1 MRPKLRDNQLA
12 SWPYK
17 ITAIPQSHIFAFAE
31 EITQSAY
38 LGKSDIQGDEWG
50 DMFARAINGAYLASP
65 VGHVDVT
72 KGKLAWSVKTI
83 KDKNPHK
90 KRTIRIISGRNS
102 PDYSFGIKN
111 VHDDINKTG
120 AAVLSI
126 WNERVNLS
134 INSYKIIPRL
144 SILRPDPLLFF
155 KPTHPAFQ
163 AHFRQAARSAN
174 HNSLWF
180 TSPQTTSLIRSYFF
194 SGFRYLSPII
204 RHVLTFRM
212 ACST

>member
-1 MRPKLRDNQLA
+1 MMPGGVSYRHGPTNQIVEGSIAVCIYPQDTPDARVLQDQLIGPGPNPAWGSCDCRMRQHRCRWQDWAQPGCPGFQSWDRACSPRGDGCIFGHRPILEKGSRFVLR
-12 SWPYK
+12 
-17 ITAIPQSHIFAFAE
+17 
-31 EITQSAY
+31 
-38 LGKSDIQGDEWG
+38 
-50 DMFARAINGAYLASP
+50 
-65 VGHVDVT
+65 
-72 KGKLAWSVKTI
+72 
-83 KDKNPHK
+83 
-90 KRTIRIISGRNS
+90 
-102 PDYSFGIKN
+102 
-111 VHDDINKTG
+111 
-120 AAVLSI
+120 
-126 WNERVNLS
+126 
-134 INSYKIIPRL
+134 PRL
-144 SILRPDPLLFF
+144 VRRPDPLLFF

>member
-1 MRPKLRDNQLA
+1 MTVTTYRGRGRPRKTDTRN
-12 SWPYK
+12 PK
-17 ITAIPQSHIFAFAE
+17 KTGRH
-31 EITQSAY
+31 
-38 LGKSDIQGDEWG
+38 
-50 DMFARAINGAYLASP
+50 R
-65 VGHVDVT
+65 
-72 KGKLAWSVKTI
+72 KGKPTGIRPFDQKGLDDQDAQKSRGRTARSKMVRKTVKISADNYVHKNEKRKNIPETGLFANF
-83 KDKNPHK
+83 KD
-90 KRTIRIISGRNS
+90 
-102 PDYSFGIKN
+102 
-111 VHDDINKTG
+111 DDKTRKYRYDPNQDPTLG
-120 AAVLSI
+120 WAGKTEQQEFEVDTVPLHMH
-126 WNERVNLS
+126 ERVDPMTLILN
-134 INSYKIIPRL
+134 
-144 SILRPDPLLFF
+144 LRPDPLLFF

>member
-1 MRPKLRDNQLA
+1 MDDEDIKKCLDMLDDTVDFLA
-12 SWPYK
+12 DLELELK
-17 ITAIPQSHIFAFAE
+17 DEQKDELTA
-31 EITQSAY
+31 
-38 LGKSDIQGDEWG
+38 
-50 DMFARAINGAYLASP
+50 
-65 VGHVDVT
+65 VG
-72 KGKLAWSVKTI
+72 L
-83 KDKNPHK
+83 
-90 KRTIRIISGRNS
+90 
-102 PDYSFGIKN
+102 
-111 VHDDINKTG
+111 HD
-120 AAVLSI
+120 
-126 WNERVNLS
+126 
-134 INSYKIIPRL
+134 
-144 SILRPDPLLFF
+144 LRPDPLLFF